1 MIDAETIKSNKKII
15 EGIDF
20 TDDLKKLVDLC
31 WNDEKQ
37 KKNVIKSQE
46 FLHKKKI
53 KALYGSRVTLNC
65 NPSEPAKCNHH

>member
-31 WNDEKQ
+31 WNDEK
-37 KKNVIKSQE
+37 
-46 FLHKKKI
+46 
-53 KALYGSRVTLNC
+53 
-65 NPSEPAKCNHH
+65 